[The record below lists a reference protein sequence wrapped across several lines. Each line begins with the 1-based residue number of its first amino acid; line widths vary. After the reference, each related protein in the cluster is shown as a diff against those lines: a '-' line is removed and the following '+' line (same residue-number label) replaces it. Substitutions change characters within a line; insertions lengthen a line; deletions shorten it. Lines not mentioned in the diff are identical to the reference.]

1 MPIMSPS
8 KLRQAGALANVG
20 HAGEAEIDPI
30 GKDGC
35 EQRGLVL
42 DRPAAA
48 LVREAGA
55 EPCPGVNLDQQV
67 GDTNARQ

>member
-1 MPIMSPS
+1 MRPG

-20 HAGEAEIDPI
+20 HASESEIDAI

-48 LVREAGA
+48 LVREARA
-55 EPCPGVNLDQQV
+55 EPSPGVDLDQQV
-67 GDTNARQ
+67 GDANARQ